1 MRALTYIYPNLY
13 VIMPKTEA
21 RRYMSPPKSL
31 IRWSMSGGLVM
42 VVVIC
47 GFRVK
52 VSVGDRIRVDVGFS
66 KDKD

>member
-1 MRALTYIYPNLY
+1 
-13 VIMPKTEA
+13 MPKTEA